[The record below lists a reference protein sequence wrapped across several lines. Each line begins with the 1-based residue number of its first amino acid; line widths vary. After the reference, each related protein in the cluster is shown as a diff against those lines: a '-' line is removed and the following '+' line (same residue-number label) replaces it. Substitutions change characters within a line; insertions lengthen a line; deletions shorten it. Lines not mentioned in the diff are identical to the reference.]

1 MTIKKFKGFTLIEIL
16 VATGIF
22 VSVMVVLSQVYLA
35 VIRSERV
42 AYGLLSAENNLRN
55 NLEIIARSL
64 RMGKNF
70 ELVDNGNGI
79 CFDYFLDNQWKE
91 VCYQYNQQNIEQRI
105 GKNADYE
112 PLFDPNLKIIKAKF
126 YIIKGIKEDSP
137 QKPSQMTI
145 VIPLE
150 VETPPI
156 KNQVYTFHLQ
166 TAVTP
171 RILTA
176 E

>member
-1 MTIKKFKGFTLIEIL
+1 MTTKKFKGFTLIEIL

-70 ELVDNGNGI
+70 KLEDDGNGI
-79 CFDYFLDNQWKE
+79 CFDYFLDNQWKR
-91 VCYQYNQQNIEQRI
+91 VCYRYNGTNIEQQI
-105 GKNADYE
+105 GKDNSYE
-112 PLFDPNLKIIKAKF
+112 PLFDPNLKIIKANF
-126 YIIKGIKEDSP
+126 YIQRIQRDSP
-137 QKPSQMTI
+137 QKPSQITI

-171 RILTA
+171 RIFTA

>member
-64 RMGKNF
+64 RMGKNVK
-70 ELVDNGNGI
+70 LVDNGNGI

-91 VCYQYNQQNIEQRI
+91 VCYRYNGTNYNIEQQI
-105 GKNADYE
+105 GKDNNYE
-112 PLFDPNLKIIKAKF
+112 PLFDPNLKIIKANF
-126 YIIKGIKEDSP
+126 YIQGDSS
-137 QKPSQMTI
+137 QKSSQMTI

-171 RILTA
+171 RIFTA

>member
-1 MTIKKFKGFTLIEIL
+1 VK
-16 VATGIF
+16 
-22 VSVMVVLSQVYLA
+22 
-35 VIRSERV
+35 
-42 AYGLLSAENNLRN
+42 
-55 NLEIIARSL
+55 
-64 RMGKNF
+64 
-70 ELVDNGNGI
+70 DGNGI

-91 VCYQYNQQNIEQRI
+91 VCYRYNGTNYNIEQQI
-105 GKNADYE
+105 GKDNNYE
-112 PLFDPNLKIIKAKF
+112 PLFDPNLKIIKANF
-126 YIIKGIKEDSP
+126 YIQGDSS
-137 QKPSQMTI
+137 QKSSQMTI

-171 RILTA
+171 RIFTA